1 MCVCVCRPPSTDEL
15 LPRIHVLLALH
26 MCTVCPPILSLQAL
40 GTLATTLMSPVKSA
54 MDLKRIHANIQE
66 QGAKFPLAE
75 SELEWAVCRMGQQ
88 STEVMN
94 EVMNIITALVYH
106 RHPSVK
112 VLCEPRPLEAIQG
125 LLKVSCGV
133 GTCSARLDGRAS
145 LVVCVRACVRACVRV
160 CMRVFQLL

>member
-1 MCVCVCRPPSTDEL
+1 
-15 LPRIHVLLALH
+15 
-26 MCTVCPPILSLQAL
+26 
-40 GTLATTLMSPVKSA
+40 MSPVKSA

-94 EVMNIITALVYH
+94 EVMNIITALAYH

-145 LVVCVRACVRACVRV
+145 LFVCVHACVRV
-160 CMRVFQLL
+160 CMRACVCACMCFNCCKAFDSQ